1 MLQIEYITLSTM
13 PQVKKKMLCLKM
25 YMLKS
30 RKNIKTGKVLQ
41 KIKGVKQH
49 NIIKWGAINFMCLT
63 A

>member
-49 NIIKWGAINFMCLT
+49 NIIK
-63 A
+63 

>member
-13 PQVKKKMLCLKM
+13 PQVKKKKMLCLKM

-49 NIIKWGAINFMCLT
+49 NIIK
-63 A
+63 